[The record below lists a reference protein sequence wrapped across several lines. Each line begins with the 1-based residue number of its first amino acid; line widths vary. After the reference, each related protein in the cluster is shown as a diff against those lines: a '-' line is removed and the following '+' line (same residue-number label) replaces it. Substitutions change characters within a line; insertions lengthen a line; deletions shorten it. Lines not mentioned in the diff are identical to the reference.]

1 MRATAQHPE
10 GTTPETTRVEPLV
23 TVEEAAAFLG
33 VQVGTIYLWAECE
46 RIPSYKIGNL
56 RRFRLSELEA
66 HLHALQEGPERL
78 EGRTRSVVGGIIPST
93 EVKDAWPSSR
103 S

>member
-1 MRATAQHPE
+1 MKATAQQPE
-10 GTTPETTRVEPLV
+10 GTTPETRVEPLV

-46 RIPSYKIGNL
+46 RIPSYKVGNL

-66 HLHALQEGPERL
+66 YLDARRSGPSRPTKWHPPAAARQEP
-78 EGRTRSVVGGIIPST
+78 V
-93 EVKDAWPSSR
+93 A
-103 S
+103 

>member
-1 MRATAQHPE
+1 MKATAQHPE
-10 GTTPETTRVEPLV
+10 GTTPETRVEPLV

-56 RRFRLSELEA
+56 RRFRLSELET
-66 HLHALQEGPERL
+66 HLHALREGPERP
-78 EGRTRSVVGGIIPST
+78 GARSRSVVGGIIPST
-93 EVKDAWPSSR
+93 EV
-103 S
+103 